1 LAKARKE
8 HIIELRA
15 SVEQMTE
22 RLEELK
28 AAPFEA
34 PQVPAKAGTA
44 LAKRPRPSLWK
55 HAAVRQLERRRK
67 AEEDNVQL
75 RDMLELQVQEAKCLQ
90 RILKRRTKIQVR
102 CGFGRPTTAAFTNLC
117 CCLQMM
123 EGMLGM
129 KRRKLA
135 GIDSAPSNTS
145 QILKAMMRDTDAMYA
160 DVDTH
165 FMEKEVKGVPSPGQR
180 RKVKRDV
187 VNGTFCLS
195 ACSRRRRRRGPP

>member
-75 RDMLELQVQEAKCLQ
+75 RDMLELQVQEAK
-90 RILKRRTKIQVR
+90 
-102 CGFGRPTTAAFTNLC
+102 TAAFTNLC